1 MKANSVNNGTGF
13 NLLINGTSCSEKIKQ
28 EIDIQSLEPRRDFDR
43 QQPTKK
49 RKLKNDGRKEKRQKL
64 DSNKKGREMRQEF
77 MDED

>member
-1 MKANSVNNGTGF
+1 MLREIF
-13 NLLINGTSCSEKIKQ
+13 KQ